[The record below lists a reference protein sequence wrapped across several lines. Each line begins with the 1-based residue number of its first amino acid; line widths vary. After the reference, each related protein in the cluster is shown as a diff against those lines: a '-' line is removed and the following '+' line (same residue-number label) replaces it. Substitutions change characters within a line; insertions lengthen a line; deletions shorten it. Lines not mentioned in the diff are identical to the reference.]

1 MNYYNQHMPLVKDQ
15 PAREEDLAPSLLEI
29 NAAAVTAA
37 QEWETE
43 WNTTGLPSRLSQEVG
58 WKLEG
63 IPVTIIVH
71 AVYQIKWYY
80 SKLHCSLVR
89 KGIFI
94 FHFCIV
100 L

>member
-1 MNYYNQHMPLVKDQ
+1 MPLVKDQ

-29 NAAAVTAA
+29 NAAAVTSA

-63 IPVTIIVH
+63 IPVKIVH
-71 AVYQIKWYY
+71 AIKL
-80 SKLHCSLVR
+80 SDITLS
-89 KGIFI
+89 
-94 FHFCIV
+94 CIV
-100 L
+100 HWLERGLSFSTSVLFCS